1 MIKMK
6 LRLRRGLRRM
16 PPAQATAP
24 LGGPATQAAYIAG
37 NYFNRMQTKEK
48 QTVGLRDDLR
58 RRAPGCKWDLSLRL
72 VGRGRAGV
80 FGGC

>member
-1 MIKMK
+1 MK
-6 LRLRRGLRRM
+6 LHLMRGLRRM
-16 PPAQATAP
+16 PPAQATAH

-48 QTVGLRDDLR
+48 QIVGLRDYLR
-58 RRAPGCKWDLSLRL
+58 RRAPGCKWNLSLGL
-72 VGRGRAGV
+72 GERGRAGV